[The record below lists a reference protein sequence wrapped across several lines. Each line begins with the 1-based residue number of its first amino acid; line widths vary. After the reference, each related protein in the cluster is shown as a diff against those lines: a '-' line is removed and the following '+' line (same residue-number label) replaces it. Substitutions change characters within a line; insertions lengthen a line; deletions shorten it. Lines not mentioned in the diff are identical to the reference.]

1 VDSPGFGSLGIA
13 APLVAGMARRGIT
26 TPTDIQTLTIPD
38 GLAGKDVCGKA
49 PTGSGKT
56 IAFGLVLV
64 SRLKRARPA
73 QPTGLVLVPT
83 RELAQ
88 QVRKEI
94 YLLDAARS
102 LRTTAVFGG
111 AGYGPQVRQVG
122 SASIV
127 VATPGRLEDLLN
139 RRDIDLRGVQIAVLD
154 EADRITD
161 MGFLPAVKKI
171 LDRLPAQRQVL
182 LFSATLDGAVSQLVE
197 RYQRQPVKHD
207 ASTPEAE
214 PDIEHIF
221 EVIAKDWRLAR
232 TATLQRE
239 FGQIILF
246 CRTKHGSDRVAR
258 QLTAQGSRC
267 AVIHGNR
274 SQAQRERAL
283 DDFKRGRADVLVA
296 TDVAARGIHIDDVP
310 CVVHWDPPDDPKD
323 YVHRSGRTGRAGAR
337 GVVVSFVDPSQKRG
351 VMRDMRS
358 IGIDVQWV
366 TSPVTSSTLS
376 SVASATP
383 SSKTSSTAPSTPSS
397 ATPEPLRRPGDVGWL
412 STPRRV
418 R

>member
-1 VDSPGFGSLGIA
+1 MS
-13 APLVAGMARRGIT
+13 RRGIT
-26 TPTDIQTLTIPD
+26 EPTDIQAMTIPD
-38 GLAGKDVCGKA
+38 GLSGKDVCGKA

-64 SRLKRARPA
+64 SRLKRAKPA

-88 QVRKEI
+88 QVRSEI
-94 YLLDAARS
+94 DLLDATRA

-127 VATPGRLEDLLN
+127 VATPGRLEDLLK
-139 RRDIDLRGVQIAVLD
+139 RRDIDLRAVEIAVLD
-154 EADRITD
+154 EADRMAD
-161 MGFLPAVKKI
+161 MGFLPSVKKI

-182 LFSATLDGAVSQLVE
+182 LFSATLDGAVSQLIE
-197 RYQRQPVKHD
+197 RYQRSPVTHD
-207 ASTPEAE
+207 ASTPESE

-221 EVIAKDWRLAR
+221 EVIPKDKRLAR
-232 TATLQRE
+232 TAELQNE

-258 QLTAQGSRC
+258 QLTAEGSYC

-283 DDFKRGRADVLVA
+283 QDFKRGKANVLVA

-358 IGIDVQWV
+358 IGIEVQWSEGAAPAARE
-366 TSPVTSSTLS
+366 TSRSIAESEP
-376 SVASATP
+376 ASR
-383 SSKTSSTAPSTPSS
+383 S
-397 ATPEPLRRPGDVGWL
+397 RPGDVGWL
-412 STPRRV
+412 VPRRE
-418 R
+418 RI

>member
-1 VDSPGFGSLGIA
+1 
-13 APLVAGMARRGIT
+13 
-26 TPTDIQTLTIPD
+26 
-38 GLAGKDVCGKA
+38 
-49 PTGSGKT
+49 
-56 IAFGLVLV
+56 
-64 SRLKRARPA
+64 
-73 QPTGLVLVPT
+73 
-83 RELAQ
+83 
-88 QVRKEI
+88 
-94 YLLDAARS
+94 
-102 LRTTAVFGG
+102 TAVFGG

-154 EADRITD
+154 EADRMAD

-197 RYQRQPVKHD
+197 RYQRQPVRHD

-274 SQAQRERAL
+274 SQTQRERAL

-337 GVVVSFVDPSQKRG
+337 GVVVSFVDPSQ
-351 VMRDMRS
+351 
-358 IGIDVQWV
+358 
-366 TSPVTSSTLS
+366 
-376 SVASATP
+376 
-383 SSKTSSTAPSTPSS
+383 
-397 ATPEPLRRPGDVGWL
+397 
-412 STPRRV
+412 
-418 R
+418 

>member
-1 VDSPGFGSLGIA
+1 
-13 APLVAGMARRGIT
+13 MARRGIT
-26 TPTDIQTLTIPD
+26 TPTDIQMMTIPD
-38 GLAGKDVCGKA
+38 GLSGKDVCGKA

-64 SRLKRARPA
+64 SRLKCARPS

-94 YLLDAARS
+94 DLLDASRS

-111 AGYGPQVRQVG
+111 TGYGPQVRQVG

-139 RRDIDLRGVQIAVLD
+139 RRDIDLRSVQIVVLD
-154 EADRITD
+154 EADRMAD

-197 RYQRQPVKHD
+197 RYQRQPAEHD

-214 PDIEHIF
+214 PDLVHIF
-221 EVIAKDWRLAR
+221 EVIAKDRRLAR
-232 TATLQRE
+232 TAALQGE

-296 TDVAARGIHIDDVP
+296 TDVAARGIHIDLVP

-358 IGIDVQWV
+358 IGIEVQWV
-366 TSPVTSSTLS
+366 QSPVTSPT
-376 SVASATP
+376 T
-383 SSKTSSTAPSTPSS
+383 TAPI
-397 ATPEPLRRPGDVGWL
+397 RRPGDIGWL
-412 STPRRV
+412 STPRRATNPFCAG
-418 R
+418 

>member
-1 VDSPGFGSLGIA
+1 
-13 APLVAGMARRGIT
+13 MARRGIT
-26 TPTDIQTLTIPD
+26 EPTDIQALTLPD
-38 GLAGKDVCGKA
+38 GLAGRDVCGKA

-64 SRLKRARPA
+64 TRLKRGKPA

-88 QVRKEI
+88 QVRDEI
-94 YLLDAARS
+94 DLLDASRT

-111 AGYGPQVRQVG
+111 AGYGPQVRQVA
-122 SASIV
+122 SASII
-127 VATPGRLEDLLN
+127 VATPGRLEDLLS
-139 RRDIDLRGVQIAVLD
+139 RRDVDLRGVKIAVLD
-154 EADRITD
+154 EADRMAD

-171 LDRLPAQRQVL
+171 LDRLPSERQVL
-182 LFSATLDGAVSQLVE
+182 LFSATLDGAVSELIQ
-197 RYQRQPVKHD
+197 RYQRQPVRHD
-207 ASTPEAE
+207 AATEESE
-214 PDIEHIF
+214 PDIEHMF
-221 EVIAKDWRLAR
+221 EIIPKDKRLAR
-232 TATLQRE
+232 VAALQKE
-239 FGQIILF
+239 FGQVILF

-283 DDFKRGRADVLVA
+283 QDFKRGKADVLVA

-337 GVVVSFVDPSQKRG
+337 GTVVSLVDPSQRRG
-351 VMRDMRS
+351 VVRDMRS
-358 IGIDVQWV
+358 VGIEVQWSDAANA
-366 TSPVTSSTLS
+366 TSDADAANQDEV
-376 SVASATP
+376 TP
-383 SSKTSSTAPSTPSS
+383 SQG
-397 ATPEPLRRPGDVGWL
+397 RPGSLGWL
-412 STPRRV
+412 TASRAPR
-418 R
+418 

>member
-1 VDSPGFGSLGIA
+1 
-13 APLVAGMARRGIT
+13 MARRGIT
-26 TPTDIQTLTIPD
+26 EPTDIQSMTIPD

-64 SRLKRARPA
+64 SRLKRAKPA

-88 QVRKEI
+88 QVRSEI
-94 YLLDAARS
+94 DMLDASRA

-127 VATPGRLEDLLN
+127 VATPGRLEDLLK
-139 RRDIDLRGVQIAVLD
+139 RRDIDLRAVEIAVLD
-154 EADRITD
+154 EADRMAD
-161 MGFLPAVKKI
+161 MGFLPSVKKI

-182 LFSATLDGAVSQLVE
+182 LFSATLDGAVSQLIE
-197 RYQRQPVKHD
+197 RYQRSPVTHD
-207 ASTPEAE
+207 ATTPESE

-221 EVIAKDWRLAR
+221 EVIPKDKRLAR
-232 TATLQRE
+232 TAALQNE

-258 QLTAQGSRC
+258 QLTAEGSYC

-283 DDFKRGRADVLVA
+283 QDFKRGKANVLVA

-337 GVVVSFVDPSQKRG
+337 GTVVSFVDPSQKRG

-358 IGIDVQWV
+358 IGIEVQWSEGPA
-366 TSPVTSSTLS
+366 TSPRQ
-376 SVASATP
+376 TP
-383 SSKTSSTAPSTPSS
+383 STSAADEDTSR
-397 ATPEPLRRPGDVGWL
+397 RRPGDVGWL
-412 STPRRV
+412 APRRERV
-418 R
+418 

>member
-1 VDSPGFGSLGIA
+1 MS
-13 APLVAGMARRGIT
+13 RRGIT
-26 TPTDIQTLTIPD
+26 EPTDIQAMTIPD
-38 GLAGKDVCGKA
+38 GLSGKDVCGKA

-64 SRLKRARPA
+64 SRLKRAKPA

-88 QVRKEI
+88 QVRSEI
-94 YLLDAARS
+94 DLLDATRA

-127 VATPGRLEDLLN
+127 VATPGRLEDLLK
-139 RRDIDLRGVQIAVLD
+139 RRDIDLRAVEIAVLD
-154 EADRITD
+154 EADRMAD
-161 MGFLPAVKKI
+161 MGFLPSVKKI

-182 LFSATLDGAVSQLVE
+182 LFSATLDGAVSQLIE
-197 RYQRQPVKHD
+197 RYQRSPVTHD
-207 ASTPEAE
+207 ASTPESE

-221 EVIAKDWRLAR
+221 EVIPKDKRLAR
-232 TATLQRE
+232 TAELQNE

-258 QLTAQGSRC
+258 QLTAEGSYC

-283 DDFKRGRADVLVA
+283 QDFKRGKANVLVA

-337 GVVVSFVDPSQKRG
+337 GVVVSFVDQSQKRG

-358 IGIDVQWV
+358 IGIEVQWSEGAAPAARE
-366 TSPVTSSTLS
+366 TSR
-376 SVASATP
+376 
-383 SSKTSSTAPSTPSS
+383 STAESAPLSTS
-397 ATPEPLRRPGDVGWL
+397 RPGDIGWL
-412 STPRRV
+412 VPRRE
-418 R
+418 RI

>member
-1 VDSPGFGSLGIA
+1 MRPLGFGSLGIA

-26 TPTDIQTLTIPD
+26 TPTDIQMMTIPD
-38 GLAGKDVCGKA
+38 GLSGKDVCGKA

-64 SRLKRARPA
+64 SRLKCARPS

-94 YLLDAARS
+94 DLLDASRS

-111 AGYGPQVRQVG
+111 TGYGPQVRQVG

-139 RRDIDLRGVQIAVLD
+139 RRDIDLRSVQIVVLD
-154 EADRITD
+154 EADRMAD

-197 RYQRQPVKHD
+197 RYQRQPAEHD

-214 PDIEHIF
+214 PDLVHIF
-221 EVIAKDWRLAR
+221 EVIAKDRRLAR
-232 TATLQRE
+232 TAALQGE

-296 TDVAARGIHIDDVP
+296 TDVAARGIHIDLVP

-358 IGIDVQWV
+358 IGIEVQWV
-366 TSPVTSSTLS
+366 QSPVTSPT
-376 SVASATP
+376 T
-383 SSKTSSTAPSTPSS
+383 TAPI
-397 ATPEPLRRPGDVGWL
+397 RRPGDIGWL
-412 STPRRV
+412 STPRRATNPFCAG
-418 R
+418 

>member
-1 VDSPGFGSLGIA
+1 MS
-13 APLVAGMARRGIT
+13 RRGIT
-26 TPTDIQTLTIPD
+26 EPTDIQAMTIPD
-38 GLAGKDVCGKA
+38 GLSGKDVCGKA

-64 SRLKRARPA
+64 SRLKRAKPA

-88 QVRKEI
+88 QVRSEI
-94 YLLDAARS
+94 DLLDATRA

-127 VATPGRLEDLLN
+127 VATPGRLEDLLK
-139 RRDIDLRGVQIAVLD
+139 RRDINLGAVEIAVLD
-154 EADRITD
+154 EADRMAD
-161 MGFLPAVKKI
+161 MGFLPSVKKI

-182 LFSATLDGAVSQLVE
+182 LFSATLDGAVSQLIE
-197 RYQRQPVKHD
+197 RYQRSPVTHD
-207 ASTPEAE
+207 ASTPESE
-214 PDIEHIF
+214 PDIEHKF
-221 EVIAKDWRLAR
+221 EVIPKDKRLTR
-232 TATLQRE
+232 TAELQNE

-258 QLTAQGSRC
+258 QLTAEGSYC

-283 DDFKRGRADVLVA
+283 QDFKRGKANVLVA

-358 IGIDVQWV
+358 IGIEVHWSEGAAPAARPTTTRE
-366 TSPVTSSTLS
+366 TSPSDAESEPV
-376 SVASATP
+376 
-383 SSKTSSTAPSTPSS
+383 SKS
-397 ATPEPLRRPGDVGWL
+397 RPGDVGWL
-412 STPRRV
+412 VPRRE
-418 R
+418 RI

>member
-1 VDSPGFGSLGIA
+1 MS
-13 APLVAGMARRGIT
+13 RRGIT
-26 TPTDIQTLTIPD
+26 EPTDIQAMTIPD
-38 GLAGKDVCGKA
+38 GLSGKDVCGKA

-64 SRLKRARPA
+64 SRLKRAKPA

-88 QVRKEI
+88 QVRSEI
-94 YLLDAARS
+94 DLLDATRA

-127 VATPGRLEDLLN
+127 VATPGRLEDLLK
-139 RRDIDLRGVQIAVLD
+139 RRDIDLRAVEIAVLD
-154 EADRITD
+154 EADRMAD
-161 MGFLPAVKKI
+161 MGFLPSVKKI

-182 LFSATLDGAVSQLVE
+182 LFSATLDGAVSQLIE
-197 RYQRQPVKHD
+197 RYQRSPVTHD
-207 ASTPEAE
+207 ASTPESE

-221 EVIAKDWRLAR
+221 EVIPKDKRLAR
-232 TATLQRE
+232 TAELQNE

-258 QLTAQGSRC
+258 QLTAEGSYC

-283 DDFKRGRADVLVA
+283 QDFKRGKANVLVA

-358 IGIDVQWV
+358 IGIEVQWSEGAAPAARETALIARPENKNTTAAPIIKPTRFEGCA
-366 TSPVTSSTLS
+366 TSRI
-376 SVASATP
+376 
-383 SSKTSSTAPSTPSS
+383 
-397 ATPEPLRRPGDVGWL
+397 ERYW
-412 STPRRV
+412 
-418 R
+418 

>member
-1 VDSPGFGSLGIA
+1 
-13 APLVAGMARRGIT
+13 M
-26 TPTDIQTLTIPD
+26 
-38 GLAGKDVCGKA
+38 
-49 PTGSGKT
+49 
-56 IAFGLVLV
+56 
-64 SRLKRARPA
+64 
-73 QPTGLVLVPT
+73 
-83 RELAQ
+83 
-88 QVRKEI
+88 
-94 YLLDAARS
+94 
-102 LRTTAVFGG
+102 
-111 AGYGPQVRQVG
+111 
-122 SASIV
+122 
-127 VATPGRLEDLLN
+127 
-139 RRDIDLRGVQIAVLD
+139 
-154 EADRITD
+154 
-161 MGFLPAVKKI
+161 
-171 LDRLPAQRQVL
+171 L

-197 RYQRQPVKHD
+197 RYQRQPVRHD
-207 ASTPEAE
+207 ASTPETE

-221 EVIAKDWRLAR
+221 EVVAKDWRLAR

-366 TSPVTSSTLS
+366 TSPVTSSS
-376 SVASATP
+376 
-383 SSKTSSTAPSTPSS
+383 APSTPSS
-397 ATPEPLRRPGDVGWL
+397 AKPEPLRRPGDVGWL
-412 STPRRV
+412 STPRRD
-418 R
+418 RRDSSAG

>member
-1 VDSPGFGSLGIA
+1 MS
-13 APLVAGMARRGIT
+13 RRGIT
-26 TPTDIQTLTIPD
+26 EPTDIQAMTIPD
-38 GLAGKDVCGKA
+38 GLSGKDVCGKA

-64 SRLKRARPA
+64 SRLKRAKPA

-88 QVRKEI
+88 QVRSEI
-94 YLLDAARS
+94 DLLDATRA

-127 VATPGRLEDLLN
+127 VATPGRLEDLLK
-139 RRDIDLRGVQIAVLD
+139 RRDIDLRAVEIAVLD
-154 EADRITD
+154 EADRMAD
-161 MGFLPAVKKI
+161 MGFLPSVKKI

-182 LFSATLDGAVSQLVE
+182 LFSATLDGAVSQLIE
-197 RYQRQPVKHD
+197 RYQRSPVTHD
-207 ASTPEAE
+207 ASTPESE

-221 EVIAKDWRLAR
+221 EVIPKDKRLAR
-232 TATLQRE
+232 TAELQNE

-258 QLTAQGSRC
+258 QLTAEGSYC

-283 DDFKRGRADVLVA
+283 QDFKRGKANVLVA

-358 IGIDVQWV
+358 IGIEVQWSEGAAPAARQ
-366 TSPVTSSTLS
+366 TSRSTSESEP
-376 SVASATP
+376 ASR
-383 SSKTSSTAPSTPSS
+383 S
-397 ATPEPLRRPGDVGWL
+397 RPGDVGWL
-412 STPRRV
+412 VPRRE
-418 R
+418 RI

>member
-1 VDSPGFGSLGIA
+1 VRPLGFGSLGIA

-26 TPTDIQTLTIPD
+26 TPTDIQMMTIPD
-38 GLAGKDVCGKA
+38 GLSGKDVCGKA

-64 SRLKRARPA
+64 SRLKCARPA

-94 YLLDAARS
+94 DLLDASRS

-111 AGYGPQVRQVG
+111 TGYGPQVRQVG

-139 RRDIDLRGVQIAVLD
+139 RRDIDLRSVQIVVLD
-154 EADRITD
+154 EADRMAD

-197 RYQRQPVKHD
+197 RYQRQPAEHD

-214 PDIEHIF
+214 PDLVHIF
-221 EVIAKDWRLAR
+221 EVIAKDRRLAR
-232 TATLQRE
+232 TAALQGE

-296 TDVAARGIHIDDVP
+296 TDVAARGIHIDLVP

-358 IGIDVQWV
+358 IGIEVQWV
-366 TSPVTSSTLS
+366 QSPVTSPT
-376 SVASATP
+376 T
-383 SSKTSSTAPSTPSS
+383 TAPI
-397 ATPEPLRRPGDVGWL
+397 RRPGDIGWL
-412 STPRRV
+412 STPRRATNPFCAG
-418 R
+418 

>member
-1 VDSPGFGSLGIA
+1 
-13 APLVAGMARRGIT
+13 MARRGIT
-26 TPTDIQTLTIPD
+26 EPTDIQSMTIPD

-64 SRLKRARPA
+64 SRLKRAKPA

-88 QVRKEI
+88 QVRSEI
-94 YLLDAARS
+94 DMLDASRA

-127 VATPGRLEDLLN
+127 VATPGRLEDLLK
-139 RRDIDLRGVQIAVLD
+139 RRDIDLRSVEIAVLD
-154 EADRITD
+154 EADRMAD
-161 MGFLPAVKKI
+161 MGFLPSVKKI

-182 LFSATLDGAVSQLVE
+182 LFSATLDGAVSQLIE
-197 RYQRQPVKHD
+197 RYQRSPVTHD
-207 ASTPEAE
+207 ATTPESE

-221 EVIAKDWRLAR
+221 EVIPKDKRLAR
-232 TATLQRE
+232 TAALQNE

-258 QLTAQGSRC
+258 QLTAEGSYC

-283 DDFKRGRADVLVA
+283 QDFKRGKANVLVA

-337 GVVVSFVDPSQKRG
+337 GTVVSFVDPSQKRG

-358 IGIDVQWV
+358 IGIDVQWSESAA
-366 TSPVTSSTLS
+366 TTTRHTSST
-376 SVASATP
+376 SAANDD
-383 SSKTSSTAPSTPSS
+383 APR
-397 ATPEPLRRPGDVGWL
+397 RRPGDVGWL
-412 STPRRV
+412 APRRERV
-418 R
+418 

>member
-1 VDSPGFGSLGIA
+1 MS
-13 APLVAGMARRGIT
+13 RRGIT
-26 TPTDIQTLTIPD
+26 EPTDIQAMTIPD
-38 GLAGKDVCGKA
+38 GLSGKDVCGKA

-64 SRLKRARPA
+64 SRLKRAKPA

-88 QVRKEI
+88 QVRSEI
-94 YLLDAARS
+94 DLLDATRA

-127 VATPGRLEDLLN
+127 VATPGRLEDLLK
-139 RRDIDLRGVQIAVLD
+139 RRDINLGAVEIAVLD
-154 EADRITD
+154 EADRMAD
-161 MGFLPAVKKI
+161 MGFLPSVKKI

-182 LFSATLDGAVSQLVE
+182 LFSATLDGAVAQLIE
-197 RYQRQPVKHD
+197 RYQRSPVTHD
-207 ASTPEAE
+207 ASTPESE
-214 PDIEHIF
+214 PDIEHKF
-221 EVIAKDWRLAR
+221 EVIPKDKRLTR
-232 TATLQRE
+232 TAELQNE

-258 QLTAQGSRC
+258 QLTAEGSYC

-283 DDFKRGRADVLVA
+283 QDFKRGKANVLVA

-358 IGIDVQWV
+358 IGIEVHWSEGAAPAARPTATRG
-366 TSPVTSSTLS
+366 TSPSDAESEPV
-376 SVASATP
+376 
-383 SSKTSSTAPSTPSS
+383 SKS
-397 ATPEPLRRPGDVGWL
+397 RPGDVGWL
-412 STPRRV
+412 VPRRE
-418 R
+418 RI

>member
-1 VDSPGFGSLGIA
+1 MS
-13 APLVAGMARRGIT
+13 RRGIT
-26 TPTDIQTLTIPD
+26 EPTDIQAMTIPD
-38 GLAGKDVCGKA
+38 GLSGKDVCGKA

-64 SRLKRARPA
+64 SRLKRAKPA

-88 QVRKEI
+88 QVRSEI
-94 YLLDAARS
+94 DLLDATRA

-127 VATPGRLEDLLN
+127 VATPGRLEDLLK
-139 RRDIDLRGVQIAVLD
+139 RRDINLGAVEIAVLD
-154 EADRITD
+154 EADRMAD
-161 MGFLPAVKKI
+161 MGFLPSVKKI

-182 LFSATLDGAVSQLVE
+182 LFSATLDGAVSQLIE
-197 RYQRQPVKHD
+197 RYQRSPVTHD
-207 ASTPEAE
+207 ASTPESE
-214 PDIEHIF
+214 PDIEHKF
-221 EVIAKDWRLAR
+221 EVIPKDKRLTR
-232 TATLQRE
+232 TAELQNE

-258 QLTAQGSRC
+258 QLTAEGSYC

-283 DDFKRGRADVLVA
+283 QDFKRGKANVLVA

-358 IGIDVQWV
+358 IGIEVHWSEGAAPAARPTATRE
-366 TSPVTSSTLS
+366 TSPSDAESEPV
-376 SVASATP
+376 
-383 SSKTSSTAPSTPSS
+383 SKS
-397 ATPEPLRRPGDVGWL
+397 RPGDVGWL
-412 STPRRV
+412 VPRRE
-418 R
+418 RI